1 MAKKDTGANRS
12 QAVSKAGVKRPE
24 ARFSARELSELKKKV
39 ENYIDSFMVKV
50 GIKDP
55 ADQTDENGWRF
66 FKVGSAIGK
75 AGTIEVE
82 DQVLFRVEAHL
93 MSLPSDKDMILPL
106 LRELLEINNYMLGEC
121 RFSISEEQIFA
132 VVTYPAHVMEED
144 DIYRCIHN
152 VMRTA
157 DNLDDALLKKYGGTS
172 KKRG

>member
-1 MAKKDTGANRS
+1 
-12 QAVSKAGVKRPE
+12 
-24 ARFSARELSELKKKV
+24 
-39 ENYIDSFMVKV
+39 
-50 GIKDP
+50 
-55 ADQTDENGWRF
+55 
-66 FKVGSAIGK
+66 
-75 AGTIEVE
+75 
-82 DQVLFRVEAHL
+82 LFRVEAHL